1 MNCEH
6 RVLAS
11 LTLLWTLCHRS
22 NRPSNNSVSGPGRR
36 EDGEVWGKAA
46 GLQTDSALKKA
57 TLEME
62 EGAWWGQFRRNVDPK
77 LELLDPHSK
86 KRLCYL
92 LSRDG

>member
-1 MNCEH
+1 MEM
-6 RVLAS
+6 AS
-11 LTLLWTLCHRS
+11 QMSFKFL
-22 NRPSNNSVSGPGRR
+22 
-36 EDGEVWGKAA
+36 
-46 GLQTDSALKKA
+46 SALKKA